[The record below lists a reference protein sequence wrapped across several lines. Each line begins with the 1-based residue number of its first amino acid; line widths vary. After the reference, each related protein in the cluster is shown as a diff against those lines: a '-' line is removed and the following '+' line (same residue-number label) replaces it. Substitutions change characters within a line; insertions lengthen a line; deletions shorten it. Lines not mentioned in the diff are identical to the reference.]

1 MKIYHTEDLS
11 DTAYAVPQKNENCQ
25 YCSAG
30 TAMTESTESKEDTEV
45 KEGKSNKES
54 AASKESTSSE
64 KSTSSEEGVR
74 TENEAYCVRKGV
86 SYLRLQSRGTVP
98 PFQFLERS
106 LRIFHD
112 THIPIYLMTSS
123 STNLSLTTEMTEE
136 TFLSVGKEL
145 SEFAEWTVEHHV
157 AILRIPESLAQEE
170 EHIGTDISRL
180 LHQLPILMISYGS
193 DNRNLLVALRESDC
207 EKAIRI
213 LTEACPLKE
222 NGNFPQYN

>member
-30 TAMTESTESKEDTEV
+30 TAMTESTEIKEDTEV
-45 KEGKSNKES
+45 KEGRSNKES
-54 AASKESTSSE
+54 ATSKE
-64 KSTSSEEGVR
+64 STSSEEGVR
-74 TENEAYCVRKGV
+74 AENEAYCVRKGV

-213 LTEACPLKE
+213 LTEASMDA
-222 NGNFPQYN
+222 Q

>member
-11 DTAYAVPQKNENCQ
+11 AAAYAVPQKNENCQ

-45 KEGKSNKES
+45 KKGRSNKES

-64 KSTSSEEGVR
+64 EGVR
-74 TENEAYCVRKGV
+74 AENEAYCIRKGV

-157 AILRIPESLAQEE
+157 AILRIPESLAQKE

>member
-45 KEGKSNKES
+45 KKGRSNKES
-54 AASKESTSSE
+54 AA
-64 KSTSSEEGVR
+64 SEEGVR

-157 AILRIPESLAQEE
+157 AILRIPESLAQKE

>member
-11 DTAYAVPQKNENCQ
+11 DTAYAVPQKNENGQ

-30 TAMTESTESKEDTEV
+30 TAMTESTEIKEDTEV
-45 KEGKSNKES
+45 KEGKSNEES
-54 AASKESTSSE
+54 AASKE
-64 KSTSSEEGVR
+64 GVR
-74 TENEAYCVRKGV
+74 AENEAYCVRKGV

-145 SEFAEWTVEHHV
+145 SEFAEWTMEHHI
-157 AILRIPESLAQEE
+157 AILRIPESLAQKE

>member
-54 AASKESTSSE
+54 AASK

-106 LRIFHD
+106 LCIFHD

-157 AILRIPESLAQEE
+157 AILRIPESLAQKE

>member
-11 DTAYAVPQKNENCQ
+11 DTAYAVPQKNENGQ

-45 KEGKSNKES
+45 KEGRSNKES

-64 KSTSSEEGVR
+64 EGVR
-74 TENEAYCVRKGV
+74 AENEAYCVRKGV

-136 TFLSVGKEL
+136 TLLSVGEEL

-157 AILRIPESLAQEE
+157 AILRIPESLAQKE

-193 DNRNLLVALRESDC
+193 DNRNLLVALREGDC

-213 LTEACPLKE
+213 LTEASMDAK
-222 NGNFPQYN
+222 

>member
-11 DTAYAVPQKNENCQ
+11 DTAYAVSQKNENCQ

-30 TAMTESTESKEDTEV
+30 TAMTESTEIKEDTEV
-45 KEGKSNKES
+45 KEGRSNKES

-64 KSTSSEEGVR
+64 ESVR
-74 TENEAYCVRKGV
+74 AENEAYCVRKGV

-157 AILRIPESLAQEE
+157 AILRIPESLAQKE

-213 LTEACPLKE
+213 LTEACR
-222 NGNFPQYN
+222 

>member
-45 KEGKSNKES
+45 KEGRSNKES
-54 AASKESTSSE
+54 AAS
-64 KSTSSEEGVR
+64 EEGVR
-74 TENEAYCVRKGV
+74 AENEAYCVRKGV

-106 LRIFHD
+106 LCIFHD

-157 AILRIPESLAQEE
+157 AILRIPESLAQKE

-213 LTEACPLKE
+213 LTEASMDAK
-222 NGNFPQYN
+222 

>member
-30 TAMTESTESKEDTEV
+30 TAMTESTEIKEDTEV
-45 KEGKSNKES
+45 KEGKSNEES
-54 AASKESTSSE
+54 AARKESTSGKES
-64 KSTSSEEGVR
+64 VQA
-74 TENEAYCVRKGV
+74 ENEAYCVRKGV

-136 TFLSVGKEL
+136 TFLSIGKEL

-157 AILRIPESLAQEE
+157 AILRIPESLAQKE

>member
-54 AASKESTSSE
+54 AASK

-106 LRIFHD
+106 LCIFHD

-213 LTEACPLKE
+213 LTEASMDAK
-222 NGNFPQYN
+222 

>member
-54 AASKESTSSE
+54 AASK

-74 TENEAYCVRKGV
+74 AENEAYCVRKGV

-106 LRIFHD
+106 LCIFHD

>member
-54 AASKESTSSE
+54 AASK
-64 KSTSSEEGVR
+64 KSTSGEEGVR
-74 TENEAYCVRKGV
+74 AENEAYCVRKGV

-136 TFLSVGKEL
+136 TFLSIGKEL

-157 AILRIPESLAQEE
+157 TILRIPESPAQEE

-213 LTEACPLKE
+213 LTEACR
-222 NGNFPQYN
+222 

>member
-45 KEGKSNKES
+45 KEGRSNKES
-54 AASKESTSSE
+54 
-64 KSTSSEEGVR
+64 VR
-74 TENEAYCVRKGV
+74 AENEAYCVRKGV

-157 AILRIPESLAQEE
+157 AILRIPESLAQKE

>member
-45 KEGKSNKES
+45 KEGRSNKES

-74 TENEAYCVRKGV
+74 AENEAYCVRKGV

-136 TFLSVGKEL
+136 TFLSIGKEL

-157 AILRIPESLAQEE
+157 AILRIPESLAQKE

-222 NGNFPQYN
+222 NGN

>member
-1 MKIYHTEDLS
+1 
-11 DTAYAVPQKNENCQ
+11 
-25 YCSAG
+25 
-30 TAMTESTESKEDTEV
+30 MTESTESKEDTEV

-54 AASKESTSSE
+54 AASK

-106 LRIFHD
+106 LCIFHD

-157 AILRIPESLAQEE
+157 AILRIPESLAQKE

-213 LTEACPLKE
+213 LTEASMDAK
-222 NGNFPQYN
+222 

>member
-30 TAMTESTESKEDTEV
+30 TAMTESTEIKEDTEV
-45 KEGKSNKES
+45 KEGKSNEES
-54 AASKESTSSE
+54 AARKESTSGKES
-64 KSTSSEEGVR
+64 VQA
-74 TENEAYCVRKGV
+74 ENEAYCVRKGV

-136 TFLSVGKEL
+136 TFLSIGKEL

-157 AILRIPESLAQEE
+157 AILRIPESLAQKE

-213 LTEACPLKE
+213 LTEASMDAK
-222 NGNFPQYN
+222 

>member
-1 MKIYHTEDLS
+1 
-11 DTAYAVPQKNENCQ
+11 
-25 YCSAG
+25 
-30 TAMTESTESKEDTEV
+30 MTESTEIKEDTEV
-45 KEGKSNKES
+45 KEGRSNKES

-64 KSTSSEEGVR
+64 EGVR
-74 TENEAYCVRKGV
+74 AENEAYCVRKGV

-136 TFLSVGKEL
+136 TLLSVGEEL
-145 SEFAEWTVEHHV
+145 SEFAEWTVEHHI
-157 AILRIPESLAQEE
+157 AILRIPESLAQKE

-213 LTEACPLKE
+213 LTEASMDAK
-222 NGNFPQYN
+222 

>member
-11 DTAYAVPQKNENCQ
+11 AAAYAVPQKNENCQ

-45 KEGKSNKES
+45 KEGRSNKE
-54 AASKESTSSE
+54 
-64 KSTSSEEGVR
+64 GVR
-74 TENEAYCVRKGV
+74 AENEAYCIRKGV

-157 AILRIPESLAQEE
+157 AILRIPESLAQKE

>member
-25 YCSAG
+25 YCSEG
-30 TAMTESTESKEDTEV
+30 TAMTESTEIKEDTEV
-45 KEGKSNKES
+45 KEGKSNEES
-54 AASKESTSSE
+54 AARKESTSG
-64 KSTSSEEGVR
+64 KEGVQA
-74 TENEAYCVRKGV
+74 ENEAYCVRKGV

-136 TFLSVGKEL
+136 TFLSIGKEL

-170 EHIGTDISRL
+170 EHIGTDICRL

-222 NGNFPQYN
+222 NGNLPQYN